1 MIAVG
6 DIYQDHVTLS
16 KAIHS
21 DCECFGIRTFRVEK
35 VKDGKI
41 KVRFIKSEI
50 RWCDG
55 TPDQVEEYDPNVN
68 NGVGRKLHK
77 ATLVDEDKIQVE
89 WTKKQLRIAM
99 KPCW

>member
-16 KAIHS
+16 S
-21 DCECFGIRTFRVEK
+21 DCECFGIRTFRVES

-41 KVRFIKSEI
+41 KVRFIKSDI

-55 TPDQVEEYDPNVN
+55 TPDQVEEYDPNVD

-77 ATLVDEDKIQVE
+77 ATLVDEDSIRVE
-89 WTKKQLRIAM
+89 WTKKQLRIA
-99 KPCW
+99 KKRVF